1 MNQGFCC
8 PVCGSPLSKE
18 ERRFVCEKGHSFDC
32 AKSGYVNLAMNQTSS
47 AKRHGDDKKMI
58 RARTVFLS
66 SGAYSCL
73 SDQLVALSEPLL
85 RSGDLFL
92 DAGCGEG
99 HYTALLAEKLQK
111 QGKGCTLM
119 GIDVSKD
126 ALTAAGKR
134 HKDLLLAVASVFHL
148 PVSADSISLVWNVF
162 APIAGEEYA
171 RVLKKGGHLI
181 RVFPLEEHLMGL
193 KEKIYDTVYP
203 NKPVEPEIPG
213 LTLVKTQ
220 YIREQ
225 LVLTDRE
232 RIAALFAMTPYFYKT
247 SEADQEKLENLEKL
261 ETPIAFGI
269 SIYEK

>member
-1 MNQGFCC
+1 MQGFCC
-8 PVCGSPLSKE
+8 PVCGELLHRE
-18 ERRFVCEKGHSFDC
+18 EKRYQCPNGHSFDC
-32 AKSGYVNLAMNQTSS
+32 AKSGYVNLSMNQASS

-58 RARTVFLS
+58 RARTTFLS

-73 SDQLVALSEPLL
+73 SDFLVSISAPLL
-85 RSGDLFL
+85 ETGDSFL

-99 HYTALLAEKLQK
+99 HYTVLLAEKLQE
-111 QGKGCTLM
+111 QGKACTLM

-134 HKDLLLAVASVFHL
+134 YKDLLLAVASVFHL
-148 PVSADSISLVWNVF
+148 PVAEESISLVWNVF

-171 RVLKKGGHLI
+171 RVLRKGGHLI

-213 LTLVKTQ
+213 LALQKTH
-220 YIREQ
+220 YIREK

-232 RIAALFAMTPYFYKT
+232 QIAALFAMTPYFYKT